1 MLKVFKKLW
10 KDQRGLTLIEL
21 LAVIVILGIIAA
33 IAIPN
38 IVGLTENT
46 RKDAVVAGYKS
57 MGEAARL
64 IVTQKSFQTVD
75 NSTMDNDGTVTTKD
89 NVIIFS
95 IGNLITEGYMDRG
108 PQKFDAPET
117 DYTGTEM
124 LVRLTKLGN
133 TVTYEALKIGGTATT
148 AAHWVLLE
156 DLIMDNLTP

>member
-1 MLKVFKKLW
+1 MLKVFNKIW

-21 LAVIVILGIIAA
+21 LAVIVILGIISA

-38 IVGLTENT
+38 LMGLTEDT
-46 RKDAVVAGYKS
+46 RKEAVVAGYKS

-64 IVTQKSFQTVD
+64 IVTQKSFRAVD
-75 NSTMDNDGTVTTKD
+75 NSSMDIDGTVDTKD

-117 DYTGTEM
+117 DYGTTEM
-124 LVRLTKLGN
+124 LVRLTKSGN
-133 TVTYEALKIGGTATT
+133 TVTYEALKIGGTASTST
-148 AAHWVLLE
+148 HWVLLE
-156 DLIMDNLTP
+156 DLTADNLTP